1 MAFTLGIVASSGGV
15 FVATGGTVIDAGG
28 YRHHIFNSSGTF
40 SVLSGEKTVYAFTQD
55 GGKDGGSW
63 YGTYNGSNFDYYA
76 GSGGNAGI
84 GYYTSLGF
92 IATPGDRSVVI
103 GSSGSQTT
111 VAGAM
116 FDVSTGNKT
125 GGQGGF
131 AGSYAS
137 YYCDWDG
144 NCYLYWTS
152 YLNNGANGESSASNN
167 IVALNPTLYT
177 ALSAVRTNMTTGG
190 GGGGG
195 AIQNYSTGV
204 YRAPAS
210 GGSFGGTT
218 GATNSANASNAAANT
233 GAGGGGGFLGVTFNS
248 ETGSYQP
255 QVSYNAGSGGSGYA
269 ILSYSLS

>member
-1 MAFTLGIVASSGGV
+1 MALQLGIVASSAVG
-15 FVATGGTVIDAGG
+15 FVATGGTIIDAGG
-28 YRHHIFNSSGTF
+28 YRHHIFESSGTF

-55 GGKDGGSW
+55 GGSNGGNW

-92 IATPGDRSVVI
+92 IATPGDRSVVV

-111 VAGAM
+111 VSGAA
-116 FDVSTGNKT
+116 FDVTTGSKS

-131 AGSYAS
+131 AGSYAN
-137 YYCDWDG
+137 YYCDEWG
-144 NCYLYWTS
+144 CYLYWSS
-152 YLNNGANGESSASNN
+152 YLNNGASGQSSTSNN

-177 ALSAVRTNMTTGG
+177 ALSAVRPNMTTGG

-248 ETGSYQP
+248 GNGSYQP
-255 QVSYNAGSGGSGYA
+255 QASYNAGSGGSGYA
-269 ILSYSLS
+269 ILSYSLA

>member
-1 MAFTLGIVASSGGV
+1 MAWNLGIIASSAGG

-55 GGKDGGSW
+55 GGNNGGNW
-63 YGTYNGSNFDYYA
+63 YGTYNGSNFDYYS
-76 GSGGNAGI
+76 GSGGNAGL
-84 GYYTSLGF
+84 GNYTSLGF
-92 IATPGDRSVVI
+92 IASQGNHSVTV
-103 GSSGSQTT
+103 GASGSQTT
-111 VAGAM
+111 VSGAA
-116 FDVSTGNKT
+116 FDVTTGSKS

-131 AGSYAS
+131 AGSYAN

-144 NCYLYWTS
+144 ICYLYWSS
-152 YLNNGANGESSASNN
+152 YLNDGASGQSSTSNN
-167 IVALNPTLYT
+167 IVALNPTLYN
-177 ALSAVRTNMTTGG
+177 ALSLVRPDMTTGG

-195 AIQNYSTGV
+195 AIQNYTTGV
-204 YRAPAS
+204 YRSPAS

-248 ETGSYQP
+248 GNGVYTP
-255 QVSYNAGSGGSGYA
+255 QASYNSGSGGSGYA
-269 ILSYSLS
+269 ILSYSLT